1 MEDSRK
7 NLHTDDTVYRVKTAT
22 FLNEKRSSTR
32 VELKKNVTI
41 SGRGRSLHIRTCG
54 YLSLFV
60 TGSIYLSVVHCLW
73 IDFL

>member
-32 VELKKNVTI
+32 VELKKKRNDI
-41 SGRGRSLHIRTCG
+41 RSRKESPHTNMW
-54 YLSLFV
+54 LSLLV
-60 TGSIYLSVVHCLW
+60 RDGKYLLECFSLPV
-73 IDFL
+73 D